1 MLSKK
6 PVLIILSIITAMFLW
21 VYVTGNVDPDTKSK
35 VSNITVNLV
44 NTEELA
50 NQGLAVSNEDEL
62 TASTVITGKRSVVNK
77 IKYNGIKATVDVG
90 KAQKGENE
98 LPLEFEVPAGVS
110 IDNSVVPSVNVIVED
125 RISKTVPVN
134 VVFTGEDKVNLKP
147 WATEIWPETVTVYGA
162 SSLVNKTVAAEAVID
177 AADAETAARNISA
190 DVMAVDKSG
199 KEVQGLAY
207 DRDSIMVTVQLLE
220 SKDVGVDIKKKGLTS
235 RYRVSDITG
244 IETVTVLGPAE
255 TLKNIDSI
263 TAYADLSEIKSGG
276 VTNVKVEPDL
286 PYGVYLPG
294 GIKQK
299 AKVTIKVA
307 D

>member
-162 SSLVNKTVAAEAVID
+162 SSLVNKAAAAEAVVD
-177 AADAETAARNISA
+177 AADAETAARNIS
-190 DVMAVDKSG
+190 VEVTAVDKSG
-199 KEVQGLAY
+199 KEVPGLSY
-207 DRDSIMVTVQLLE
+207 DRDHVMVTVQLLE
-220 SKDVGVDIKKKGLTS
+220 SKDVAVEIKTKGLTS
-235 RYRVSDITG
+235 RYKVTDITG
-244 IETVTVLGPAE
+244 IETVTVIGTAE
-255 TLKNIDSI
+255 NLKNIDSI
-263 TAYADLSEIKSGG
+263 PAYADLSDIKSGG

>member
-98 LPLEFEVPAGVS
+98 LPLEF
-110 IDNSVVPSVNVIVED
+110 
-125 RISKTVPVN
+125 
-134 VVFTGEDKVNLKP
+134 
-147 WATEIWPETVTVYGA
+147 
-162 SSLVNKTVAAEAVID
+162 
-177 AADAETAARNISA
+177 
-190 DVMAVDKSG
+190 
-199 KEVQGLAY
+199 
-207 DRDSIMVTVQLLE
+207 
-220 SKDVGVDIKKKGLTS
+220 
-235 RYRVSDITG
+235 
-244 IETVTVLGPAE
+244 
-255 TLKNIDSI
+255 
-263 TAYADLSEIKSGG
+263 
-276 VTNVKVEPDL
+276 
-286 PYGVYLPG
+286 
-294 GIKQK
+294 
-299 AKVTIKVA
+299 
-307 D
+307 